1 MRCSKLSRPL
11 SRSVCQLGDHT
22 HTHTKK
28 KSRWSFW
35 GSEASCANAGIFPA
49 AALADLSEAQWDSV
63 FNVNVKGT
71 LFAVQACLPYLQ
83 KSSSGR
89 VVVTSSIT
97 GPITG
102 FPGWSHY
109 AATKA
114 AQLGFIRTA
123 AIELARDNIT
133 INAVLPGNIL
143 TEGLQDLGEQYLK
156 QMAASTLIFA
166 VGVSRP
172 SRAFVPGPPP
182 PRH

>member
-1 MRCSKLSRPL
+1 
-11 SRSVCQLGDHT
+11 
-22 HTHTKK
+22 
-28 KSRWSFW
+28 
-35 GSEASCANAGIFPA
+35 
-49 AALADLSEAQWDSV
+49 LSEAQWDSV

-71 LFAVQACLPYLQ
+71 LFAVQAFLPYLQ

-123 AIELARDNIT
+123 TIELARDNIT

-143 TEGLQDLGEQYLK
+143 TEGLQDLGLDT
-156 QMAASTLIFA
+156 SSL
-166 VGVSRP
+166 GSN
-172 SRAFVPGPPP
+172 
-182 PRH
+182 

>member
-1 MRCSKLSRPL
+1 
-11 SRSVCQLGDHT
+11 
-22 HTHTKK
+22 
-28 KSRWSFW
+28 
-35 GSEASCANAGIFPA
+35 
-49 AALADLSEAQWDSV
+49 LSEAQWDSV

-143 TEGLQDLGEQYLK
+143 TEGLQDLGLDT
-156 QMAASTLIFA
+156 SSL
-166 VGVSRP
+166 GSN
-172 SRAFVPGPPP
+172 
-182 PRH
+182 